1 MQKQLKTLTTAM
13 GRAVGFLLAAV
24 LFMVS
29 CNNNTGDQAIIP
41 IPKDTSALAKID
53 HFIPL
58 AQINEYDSA
67 FSRERNEL
75 AKLRPRLSI
84 PFSEAFNKK
93 AIIELLQIPDCV
105 GIRVM
110 YGIKQKGDSSSAR
123 LILVGVNSQ
132 GKNLYLDRDK
142 QASAAFKEIVD
153 KAGNKNLALPAPP
166 PPDGTQG
173 GIEQGQCYPPCHN
186 Y

>member
-1 MQKQLKTLTTAM
+1 MQKQLKTLTTTAM
-13 GRAVGFLLAAV
+13 GRGVYVLLAAM

-29 CNNNTGDQAIIP
+29 CNGDGGDTAIIP
-41 IPKDTSALAKID
+41 IPKDTSALGKID

-75 AKLRPRLSI
+75 AKLRPGLSI
-84 PFSEAFNKK
+84 PFSEAFNK
-93 AIIELLQIPDCV
+93 AALIDLLQIKDCV
-105 GIRVM
+105 GIRIM
-110 YGIKQKGDSSSAR
+110 YGIKQKGDSSSVR
-123 LILVGVNSQ
+123 LILVGVNSK
-132 GKNLYLDRDK
+132 GESLYLTEQKKRSTANDAANQIKDAVP
-142 QASAAFKEIVD
+142 QGASGEVD
-153 KAGNKNLALPAPP
+153 
-166 PPDGTQG
+166 G